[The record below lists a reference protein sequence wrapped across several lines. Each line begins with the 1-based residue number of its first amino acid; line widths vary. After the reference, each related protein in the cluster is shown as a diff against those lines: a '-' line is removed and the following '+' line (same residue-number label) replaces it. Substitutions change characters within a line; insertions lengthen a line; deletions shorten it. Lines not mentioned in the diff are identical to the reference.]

1 MNTELYF
8 PREGGSFPQTTE
20 KAFESTVKKLS
31 DMDITILFKTEVN
44 LNKES
49 IAQAL
54 KETTSGSE
62 KIDVVFIADVLSSTD
77 KEAAKAA
84 AESIGLD
91 GKLTKITAAPGKSKP
106 PIFLRRLP

>member
-49 IAQAL
+49 ITQAL

-62 KIDVVFIADVLSSTD
+62 KIDVVFKGSSR
-77 KEAAKAA
+77 KHR
-84 AESIGLD
+84 
-91 GKLTKITAAPGKSKP
+91 P
-106 PIFLRRLP
+106 